1 MSEVLGQREDPGAR
15 RDNLVLRS
23 TRWLSAIIVPFLLVA
38 FYLLYLRTSE
48 TGALFAWEISAPMT
62 SRMLASAYLGGAY
75 FFTRACFARRW
86 SSISVGFLPVATFAS
101 FMCVATLL
109 HWDRFNHGHPSFYAW
124 VILYLTT
131 PVLVVLAWLRNRRHD
146 DGRPEARDFHI
157 PRAIQWGGAAFGV
170 FYLGL
175 AVLLM
180 VNPAGMVAVW
190 PWPLTPLTAR
200 VVGGLLALFGAFGLT
215 VALESRWSAYRI
227 PLQSMMVALASGMLG
242 AWIDWGTFDT
252 TRWFTWVYLVTGIG
266 LLVITPVAY
275 ALIER
280 RLRTASIPTPA

>member
-1 MSEVLGQREDPGAR
+1 MSDVVGQPTRTSVGRDNRVLGT
-15 RDNLVLRS
+15 

-38 FYLLYLRTSE
+38 YFILYLRTSE

-62 SRMLASAYLGGAY
+62 SRMLASAYLAGAY
-75 FFTRACFARRW
+75 FFTRAVFARRW
-86 SSISVGFLPVATFAS
+86 SRITVGFLPVTTFAS

-124 VILYLTT
+124 VILYVTT
-131 PVLVVLAWLRNRRHD
+131 PVLVLLAWLRNRGTD
-146 DGRPEARDFHI
+146 DGQPEARDFRI
-157 PRAIQWGGAAFGV
+157 PRTIQWVSAAFGV
-170 FYLGL
+170 FYLML

-180 VNPAGMVAVW
+180 INPTGMVNLW

-200 VVGGLLALFGAFGLT
+200 VVGGLLALFGVFGLT
-215 VALESRWSAYRI
+215 IALEGRWSAYRI

-242 AWIDWGTFDT
+242 AWIDWSTFDT
-252 TRWFTWVYLVTGIG
+252 ARWFTWVYVVTGIG

-280 RLRTASIPTPA
+280 RLTEAS

>member
-1 MSEVLGQREDPGAR
+1 MSDVVGQPTRTSVGRDNRVLGT
-15 RDNLVLRS
+15 

-38 FYLLYLRTSE
+38 YFILYLRTSE

-62 SRMLASAYLGGAY
+62 SRMLASAYLAGAY
-75 FFTRACFARRW
+75 FFTRAVFARRW
-86 SSISVGFLPVATFAS
+86 SRITVGFLPVTTFAS

-124 VILYLTT
+124 VILYVTT
-131 PVLVVLAWLRNRRHD
+131 PVLVLLAWLRNRGTD
-146 DGRPEARDFHI
+146 DGQPEARDFRI
-157 PRAIQWGGAAFGV
+157 PRTIQWVSAAFGV
-170 FYLGL
+170 FYLML

-180 VNPAGMVAVW
+180 INPTGMVNLW

-200 VVGGLLALFGAFGLT
+200 VVGGLLALFGVFGLT
-215 VALESRWSAYRI
+215 IALEGRWSAYRI

-242 AWIDWGTFDT
+242 AWIDWSTFDT
-252 TRWFTWVYLVTGIG
+252 ARWFTWVYVFTGIG

-280 RLRTASIPTPA
+280 RLTKAS

>member
-1 MSEVLGQREDPGAR
+1 MSDVVGQPTRTSVGRDNRVLGT
-15 RDNLVLRS
+15 

-38 FYLLYLRTSE
+38 YFILYLRTSE

-62 SRMLASAYLGGAY
+62 SRMLASAYLAGAY
-75 FFTRACFARRW
+75 FFTRAVFARRW
-86 SSISVGFLPVATFAS
+86 SRITVGFLPVTTFAS

-124 VILYLTT
+124 VILYVTT
-131 PVLVVLAWLRNRRHD
+131 PVLVLLAWLRNRGTD
-146 DGRPEARDFHI
+146 DGQPEARDFRI
-157 PRAIQWGGAAFGV
+157 PRTIQWVSAAFGV
-170 FYLGL
+170 FYLML

-180 VNPAGMVAVW
+180 INPTGMVNLW

-200 VVGGLLALFGAFGLT
+200 VVGGLLALFGVFGLT
-215 VALESRWSAYRI
+215 IALEGRWSAYRI

-242 AWIDWGTFDT
+242 AWIDWSTFDT
-252 TRWFTWVYLVTGIG
+252 ARWFTWVYVFTGIG

-280 RLRTASIPTPA
+280 RLTEAS

>member
-1 MSEVLGQREDPGAR
+1 MSEIAVQRPGTEVLRDNRVLGT
-15 RDNLVLRS
+15 
-23 TRWLSAIIVPFLLVA
+23 TRVLSAVIVPFLLVA
-38 FYLLYLRTSE
+38 FYILYLRTSE

-75 FFTRACFARRW
+75 FFTRAIFAWRW
-86 SSISVGFLPVATFAS
+86 SRITVGFLPVTTFAS

-131 PVLVVLAWLRNRRHD
+131 PILVLLAWLRNRRTD
-146 DGRPEARDFHI
+146 DGRPEERDFRL
-157 PRAIQWGGAAFGV
+157 PRAIQWLSLAFGV
-170 FYLGL
+170 FYLVV

-180 VNPAGMVAVW
+180 INPAGMVDIW

-200 VVGGLLALFGAFGLT
+200 VVGGLLALFGVFGLT
-215 VALESRWSAYRI
+215 IAAEGRWSAYRI
-227 PLQSMMVALASGMLG
+227 PLQSMMVALASGMIG
-242 AWIDWGTFDT
+242 AWINWNTFDT
-252 TRWFTWVYLVTGIG
+252 SRWFTWVYLATGIG

-280 RLRTASIPTPA
+280 RLAKAPHGAIS